1 MFKILRSKA
10 KVFYW
15 VIAGSFF
22 LFLGLGGLTG
32 RGCQPPGSSS
42 YEAGVVGSV
51 NGKAISA
58 QDYDFTVRQQ
68 TAMLRQQAP
77 GGDLNANQY
86 ATARERAWQQ
96 MVRSSLLEQ
105 AIAKRGIKVSDAEVL
120 ATFRDNPPMELLNAY
135 RDENGAIDLERYYAD
150 LQNPEADWS
159 RAEAYVRDIY
169 LPNLR
174 FMEEI
179 SAGAVVTDEEVRQ
192 EYARQ
197 TGRAVAEYM
206 GQAFAELG
214 DGFEPADEALQAWYD
229 AHLEDYQRPA
239 RARVQAVRFAKEAS
253 DADYEDVRQFIAEI
267 REEIVSGRK
276 DFAAA
281 AAEYSEDGSARSG
294 GDLGTFDR
302 NRMVAPF
309 TEAAFALPVG
319 EISEPVRTRFGYHLI
334 EVLSQDR
341 DKDSGEVYQISA
353 RHILLKVSPGPTTLD
368 LLRESAE
375 AFLSRVNGS
384 NFAATAQAE
393 AMDLVEP
400 DAFIAGRDLPTL
412 PMSLAGSNWAFA
424 AKPGAVS
431 PVFENDQFMY
441 VVHKLE
447 ELPAGPSPLE
457 DVRGQ
462 VALAVRQDHNREAAR
477 AKLAPAVGE
486 AQMGTALAV
495 AAANHGLAHALTD
508 TFTING
514 NVENVGYGTAFN
526 AAAINGTVGQLVPEV
541 ETPRGI
547 YALVP
552 RWIAPFDEAD
562 FAARL
567 EGLRGALLQRK
578 QGEIMEQWFTEQE
591 AQAKIED
598 HRAAMGM
605 GV

>member
-32 RGCQPPGSSS
+32 RGCQAPGSGSF
-42 YEAGVVGSV
+42 EAGVVGSV
-51 NGKAISA
+51 NGKTISA

-68 TAMLRQQAP
+68 TAMLRQQAA

-105 AIAKRGIKVSDAEVL
+105 AIGKRGIKVSDDEVL

-159 RAEAYVRDIY
+159 RAEAYVRDVY
-169 LPNLR
+169 LPNLK

-179 SAGAVVTDEEVRQ
+179 AAGAVVTDDEVRQ

-214 DGFEPADEALQAWYD
+214 DAFEPSDEALQAWYA

-239 RARVQAVRFAKEAS
+239 RARVQAVRFPKEAS
-253 DADYEDVRQFIAEI
+253 DADYEDVRQFMAEV

-281 AAEYSEDGSARSG
+281 AGEYSEDGSARNG

-319 EISEPVRTRFGYHLI
+319 EVSEPVRTRFGYHLI
-334 EVLSQDR
+334 EVLSQER
-341 DKDSGEVYQISA
+341 DKDSGEVYQIHA
-353 RHILLKVSPGPTTLD
+353 RHILLKVTPGPATLD

-375 AFLSRVNGS
+375 AFRSRVDGNS
-384 NFAATAQAE
+384 FAATAQAE

-400 DAFIAGRDLPTL
+400 DAFIPGRDLPTL
-412 PMSLAGSNWAFA
+412 PMTLAGSNWAFA
-424 AKPGAVS
+424 AKQGAVS
-431 PVFENDQFMY
+431 SVFENDQFLY

-447 ELPAGPSPLE
+447 DLPAGPAPLE

-486 AQMGTALAV
+486 VQMGTALAV

-526 AAAINGTVGQLVPEV
+526 AAALNGTVGQLVPEV
-541 ETPRGI
+541 ETPRGL
-547 YALVP
+547 YALIP

-578 QGEIMEQWFTEQE
+578 QAEIMEQWFEEQE

>member
-1 MFKILRSKA
+1 MFKFLRSKA

-32 RGCQPPGSSS
+32 RGCQAPGSGS
-42 YEAGVVGSV
+42 YEAGIVGSV
-51 NGKAISA
+51 NGKTITA
-58 QDYDFTVRQQ
+58 QDYDYTVRQQ
-68 TAMLRQQAP
+68 TAMLRQQAA

-86 ATARERAWQQ
+86 ATARDRAWQQ
-96 MVRSSLLEQ
+96 LVRNSLLEQ
-105 AIAKRGIKVSDAEVL
+105 AIGKRGIKVTDDEVL
-120 ATFRDNPPMELLNAY
+120 ATFRNNPPMELLTPY
-135 RDENGAIDLERYYAD
+135 RDENGAIDLNRYYAD
-150 LQNPEADWS
+150 LQNPEVDWS
-159 RAEAYVRDIY
+159 QTEAYVRDVY
-169 LPNLR
+169 LPNLK

-179 SAGAVVTDEEVRQ
+179 AADAVVTDEEVRQ
-192 EYARQ
+192 EYVRQ

-206 GQAFAELG
+206 GQAFAEL
-214 DGFEPADEALQAWYD
+214 DDAYEPTDEALQAWYA

-239 RARVQAVRFAKEAS
+239 RARCRPCAFAKEAS
-253 DADYEDVRQFIAEI
+253 DADYEDVREFMAEV
-267 REEIVSGRK
+267 RQEIVSGRK

-281 AAEYSEDGSARSG
+281 AGEYSEDGSARNG
-294 GDLGTFDR
+294 GDLGHLRPQPHGRPLHRGRLHPAGRRDQRAGPHPLRLPPDR
-302 NRMVAPF
+302 GP
-309 TEAAFALPVG
+309 LPG
-319 EISEPVRTRFGYHLI
+319 PR
-334 EVLSQDR
+334 Q
-341 DKDSGEVYQISA
+341 DSGEVNQVHA
-353 RHILLKVSPGPTTLD
+353 RHILLKVTPGPATLD

-375 AFLSRVNGS
+375 AFRSRVDGNS
-384 NFAATAQAE
+384 FAATAEAE

-400 DAFIAGRDLPTL
+400 DAFVPGRDLPAL
-412 PMSLAGSNWAFA
+412 PMTLAGSNWVFA

-431 PVFENDQFMY
+431 PVFENDQFLY

-447 ELPAGPSPLE
+447 DLPAGPAPLE
-457 DVRGQ
+457 DVRSQ
-462 VALAVRQDHNREAAR
+462 VTLAVRQDHNREAAR

-486 AQMGTALAV
+486 VQMGTALAV
-495 AAANHGLAHALTD
+495 AAANHGLTHAVTD

-514 NVENVGYGTAFN
+514 NVANVGYGTDFN

-541 ETPRGI
+541 ETPRGL
-547 YALVP
+547 YALIP
-552 RWIAPFDEAD
+552 LWIAPFDEAD

-578 QGEIMEQWFTEQE
+578 QAEIMEQWFKEQK